1 MDELAFHYDGFKFHT
16 PSIKYKYK
24 ENMKL
29 KLKTFQ
35 FALIMFQKVL
45 EGTLNF
51 ERACPS
57 RFKEATKSKEK
68 REWYSLSKF
77 YSIIG
82 NYG

>member
-1 MDELAFHYDGFKFHT
+1 VDELAFHYDGFKFHT
-16 PSIKYKYK
+16 PNIKYKYK

-51 ERACPS
+51 ERAPPS
-57 RFKEATKSKEK
+57 RVQRGNKVKSKE
-68 REWYSLSKF
+68 RMVYS
-77 YSIIG
+77 
-82 NYG
+82 